1 MKMSRMAACL
11 AAACIAA
18 WPASIL
24 AADSTLV
31 LVMGG
36 EAYDG
41 PPKFEVDF
49 DGKPLGE
56 GSVAAAIDTAKA
68 GRFADAA
75 DKTAYVQTFTFAVP
89 EAVFRSDGK
98 VSVKFL
104 NEAYGGDGS
113 NRDRNL

>member
-1 MKMSRMAACL
+1 MNMSHLAAAI

-18 WPASIL
+18 CPAAVS

-31 LVMGG
+31 LVMAG

-56 GSVAAAIDTAKA
+56 GSVAAAIDTARA
-68 GRFADAA
+68 GRFAAAA
-75 DKTAYVQTFTFAVP
+75 DKTQYIQSFSFAVP
-89 EAVFRSDGK
+89 EAVFRPDGE
-98 VSVKFL
+98 VRIIRPDAQPL
-104 NEAYGGDGS
+104 
-113 NRDRNL
+113 